1 MPKTFPVSDKIDLA
15 VRMETTWGFCSTG
28 VMLTTVAYFLVIRKI
43 TATGWFY
50 RRFIL
55 PVSQLSYGM
64 YLMHIFI
71 LVPTFAWVISWG
83 IGTPTTIFVS
93 ALLTFLFCAGIAR
106 LISFLPKSKYLIG

>member
-1 MPKTFPVSDKIDLA
+1 MVLSPIY
-15 VRMETTWGFCSTG
+15 STG
-28 VMLTTVAYFLVIRKI
+28 LTT
-43 TATGWFY
+43 
-50 RRFIL
+50 
-55 PVSQLSYGM
+55 QLRCM

-71 LVPTFAWVISWG
+71 LVPTFAWVTSWG